1 MAAEIGL
8 GCAMRCVAR
17 VRILILAPLR
27 STEWMELISAS
38 RRGSG
43 PGPAEHQQIIRDDTE
58 PHPTLHPALAAVSAA
73 PQTMTALERTD
84 PSFTARSPAE
94 GQAGNSRAGCARLAR
109 KHDMPDSAL
118 VRDAFIHRRGKATV
132 SDGEL
137 RRAAKELDMSVQ
149 GGSPQA
155 AVSLPALTHRVIGD
169 ELRLGLLDLHEPSEL
184 RRLGQLALA
193 DDVGVWLEQADD
205 FAAIVR
211 IAAKHASPRLRQH
224 LPDQFDCRGQL
235 GGVAAAAR
243 SRQRA
248 LGLAHDRA
256 GDSQETLVELLH
268 LGLGPRA
275 DRRGR
280 PRAGRATALGE
291 LEDPARH
298 AARALAD
305 LLPDPAQ
312 AAREHPNLSF
322 AKTSSDSL
330 GSILRSTG
338 QDAEPGWR

>member
-118 VRDAFIHRRGKATV
+118 VRDAFIRRRGKATV

-169 ELRLGLLDLHEPSEL
+169 ELRLGLLDLHQPSEL
-184 RRLGQLALA
+184 RRFGQLPLA
-193 DDVGVWLEQADD
+193 DDVGMRLEQADD
-205 FAAIVR
+205 LIRVVR
-211 IAAKHASPRLRQH
+211 IAVEHAGSGLCQH
-224 LPDQFDCRGQL
+224 APDEVDRRGQL

-248 LGLAHDRA
+248 RIAAGVRGLAVRLRWAISKTRRA
-256 GDSQETLVELLH
+256 TLRVRSRTRS
-268 LGLGPRA
+268 PI
-275 DRRGR
+275 RRR
-280 PRAGRATALGE
+280 PRVSTRT
-291 LEDPARH
+291 PSARSV
-298 AARALAD
+298 A
-305 LLPDPAQ
+305 
-312 AAREHPNLSF
+312 SV
-322 AKTSSDSL
+322 
-330 GSILRSTG
+330 G
-338 QDAEPGWR
+338 

>member
-58 PHPTLHPALAAVSAA
+58 PDPTLHPALAAVSAA

-109 KHDMPDSAL
+109 KHDVPDSAL
-118 VRDAFIHRRGKATV
+118 VREAFIHRRGKAAI

-137 RRAAKELDMSVQ
+137 GRTAKERDMSVQ
-149 GGSPQA
+149 GGSPQG

-193 DDVGVWLEQADD
+193 DDVGVRLEQADD
-205 FAAIVR
+205 LAGIVR
-211 IAAKHASPRLRQH
+211 IAAEHAGSGLCQH
-224 LPDQFDCRGQL
+224 VPDE
-235 GGVAAAAR
+235 V
-243 SRQRA
+243 
-248 LGLAHDRA
+248 
-256 GDSQETLVELLH
+256 
-268 LGLGPRA
+268 
-275 DRRGR
+275 DRRGHWAAWLR
-280 PRAGRATALGE
+280 RRVRVS
-291 LEDPARH
+291 ARS
-298 AARALAD
+298 A
-305 LLPDPAQ
+305 
-312 AAREHPNLSF
+312 
-322 AKTSSDSL
+322 
-330 GSILRSTG
+330 
-338 QDAEPGWR
+338 WRTTVRVMRR